1 MENKVFASVQN
12 NNARN
17 LCNYHCP
24 ECQKTGK
31 IPNIA
36 GRFFIIDEQHC
47 KCNACNTV
55 FDKKDFYKDIR
66 MTCVEN
72 NESNFKID

>member
-1 MENKVFASVQN
+1 MRTIVSASVQN
-12 NNARN
+12 NNRK
-17 LCNYHCP
+17 CNYHCP

-47 KCNACNTV
+47 ICNACNTV

-66 MTCVEN
+66 MICASQRKKEN
-72 NESNFKID
+72 